1 VYTMILDCFIITTAE
16 HFFPSL
22 VRPNLAPSS
31 KVYMST
37 TRISDLPENITM
49 QQQQQ
54 SPGGVFPPAVET
66 RQSNEMM
73 NSQTTYVPLNIHSNP
88 YGHPPQPPNAQLPPL
103 SDEPPSSVQH
113 RLPSRDI
120 PMNTLEFQHDAEIQ
134 ANYIPRPKLTS
145 DYIRDYE
152 QDVGNRRAT
161 PRKVTLQTADEWYE
175 RLQIPILVGLLF
187 FIFQMPVFNTF
198 LRKNFTFL
206 ALYNEDGNFNI
217 VGLVFKS
224 VLFGGIFYMMQQFL
238 VSFGSE

>member
-1 VYTMILDCFIITTAE
+1 
-16 HFFPSL
+16 
-22 VRPNLAPSS
+22 
-31 KVYMST
+31 
-37 TRISDLPENITM
+37 M
-49 QQQQQ
+49 QHPQPQQN
-54 SPGGVFPPAVET
+54 PGGVFPPSVET
-66 RQSNEMM
+66 RAPEKMSNDLM
-73 NSQTTYVPLNIHSNP
+73 NSQTTYVPLNVHTNP
-88 YGHPPQPPNAQLPPL
+88 YGHPAQPPNAQLPPL
-103 SDEPPSSVQH
+103 SEEAPIQH

-134 ANYIPRPKLTS
+134 PNFIPRPTLTS
-145 DYIRDYE
+145 DYIREHDN
-152 QDVGNRRAT
+152 GNRRA
-161 PRKVTLQTADEWYE
+161 PRKEQTSDDWYE

-238 VSFGSE
+238 VSFGS

>member
-1 VYTMILDCFIITTAE
+1 M
-16 HFFPSL
+16 
-22 VRPNLAPSS
+22 SS
-31 KVYMST
+31 

-49 QQQQQ
+49 QQQN
-54 SPGGVFPPAVET
+54 PGGVFPPAVET
-66 RQSNEMM
+66 RAPEKMSNDMM
-73 NSQTTYVPLNIHSNP
+73 NSQTTYVPLNVHTNP
-88 YGHPPQPPNAQLPPL
+88 YGHPPQPPNAQLPPM
-103 SDEPPSSVQH
+103 SEEVQH

-134 ANYIPRPKLTS
+134 PNFIPRPKLTS
-145 DYIRDYE
+145 DYIREYE
-152 QDVGNRRAT
+152 QHENRRI
-161 PRKVTLQTADEWYE
+161 PRKMPNDWYE

-206 ALYNEDGNFNI
+206 ALYNDDGNFNI

-224 VLFGGIFYMMQQFL
+224 VLFGAIFYMMQQFL